1 MLYSEDPSTAILAS
15 CGGIDIARPD
25 DLQQMEVTYG
35 SNERVKQNLPI
46 LQDLEGNSLGD
57 DCQVDFSAGI

>member
-1 MLYSEDPSTAILAS
+1 MTLTHYSTVIETIPFKVMLYSEDPSNAILAS

-35 SNERVKQNLPI
+35 SNERVK
-46 LQDLEGNSLGD
+46 
-57 DCQVDFSAGI
+57 

>member
-1 MLYSEDPSTAILAS
+1 MTLTQYSNVTTAIPFKAMLYSEDPSNAILAS

-35 SNERVKQNLPI
+35 SNERVK
-46 LQDLEGNSLGD
+46 
-57 DCQVDFSAGI
+57 

>member
-1 MLYSEDPSTAILAS
+1 MTLTQYSTVTTAIPFKAMLYSEDPSTAILAS

-35 SNERVKQNLPI
+35 SNERVK
-46 LQDLEGNSLGD
+46 
-57 DCQVDFSAGI
+57 